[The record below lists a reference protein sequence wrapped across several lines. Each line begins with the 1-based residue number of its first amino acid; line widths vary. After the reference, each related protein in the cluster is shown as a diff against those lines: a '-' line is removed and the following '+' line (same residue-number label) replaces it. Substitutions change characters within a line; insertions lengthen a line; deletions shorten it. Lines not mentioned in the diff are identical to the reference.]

1 MDFYTNVAII
11 NDTVLYRGF
20 SGGERVERREDFS
33 PTLYV
38 SSKNQTKYKTLEGNC
53 VEPVHFG
60 GIKDAK
66 EFVDTYEAVD
76 NFTIYGNTKYLYQ
89 YILSKYPKEVD
100 YDFSQLNIMSL
111 DIETT
116 SENGFP
122 SVEEAREEILC
133 ITVKDFTSKK
143 IITWGCGEFR
153 NSRDDVHYV
162 YCQNERELLLKFLE
176 YWVQKTPDVITGWNV
191 KFFDMP
197 FICRRIDRML
207 SIKHMRSMS
216 PWNSVRERKLFVKG
230 QEKIYYDIIG
240 VATLDYYDLYQKFT
254 YTNQESY
261 RLDHIAFVELGQK
274 KLDHSEF
281 ENFQDFY
288 RSDWQKFIEYN
299 IHDVELVDM
308 LEDKMKLIELAVT
321 MAYDAKVNFED
332 VFYQVRMWDSI
343 IYDAL
348 TQENIIIP
356 PKTESTKDQQ
366 YAGAYV
372 KEPKPGIYDWVV
384 NFDLNSLY
392 PHLIMQYNIS
402 PETLLDD
409 RVSGI
414 NVDKL
419 LNREIDTSTLDG
431 VTMCPNGTLFTTKKQ
446 GFLPK
451 LMEKIYTERTIYKK
465 KMLAAKQEYENTK
478 DPQLVKDIA
487 KYNNIQMAR
496 KIQLNSAYGAIGN
509 EYFRYFRLE
518 NAEAITL
525 SGQLSIRWIENKMNE
540 YLNKILKSDDKDYV
554 IAVDT
559 DSIYLDLGDLVKN
572 VFKGGTPSDEK
583 VVNFLDKICKVE
595 LETYIESCYQ
605 ELATYVNAYQQ
616 KMVMKRE
623 NIANRG
629 IWTAKKRYILNV
641 WDSEGV
647 RYKEPKMKIMGLE
660 TQRSSTPAYFRDK
673 LLKAYKIMIKG
684 TNDDMIDY
692 ISDIKRETHQQSY
705 IDIAFPRGCNGLE
718 KYRSYSEIYKKGT
731 PIAVRGALLYN
742 HYLKQYKIT
751 NKFPLIQ
758 EGEKVKFIYLK
769 TPNPIGQNIISFF
782 NTLPKEFK
790 LDQYINHQMQFE
802 KSFLEPLKSVIEC
815 IGWKHERTGSLSS
828 FFS

>member
-20 SGGERVERREDFS
+20 SGGERVESRENFS

-38 SSKNQTKYKTLEGNC
+38 TSKNETEYKTLEGNC

-66 EFVDTYEAVD
+66 EFVNTYEAVD

-143 IITWGCGEFR
+143 IITWGCGEFK

-162 YCQNERELLLKFLE
+162 YCQNERELLIKFLE

-478 DPQLVKDIA
+478 DPQLIKDIA

-559 DSIYLDLGDLVKN
+559 DSIYLDLGNLVKN

>member
-20 SGGERVERREDFS
+20 SGGERVESRENFS

-38 SSKNQTKYKTLEGNC
+38 TSKNETEYKTLEGNC

-66 EFVDTYEAVD
+66 EFVNTYEAVD

-143 IITWGCGEFR
+143 IITWGCGEFK

-162 YCQNERELLLKFLE
+162 YCQNERELLIKFLE

-478 DPQLVKDIA
+478 DPQLIKDIA

-790 LDQYINHQMQFE
+790 LEQYINHQMQFE